1 MIYIFNILSFYTF
14 KLYFKGMIMLPIKR
28 TIKKRFFEFN
38 IFVYNAL
45 S

>member
-1 MIYIFNILSFYTF
+1 MISNFYF
-14 KLYFKGMIMLPIKR
+14 EDMMALPIKR

-45 S
+45 C